1 MVELSRRKLLGNM
14 SFAAPALLLGVQPLP
29 CEAEEEDVSPSE
41 DLMREHGVLTRVL
54 LVYEH
59 TAHKIQTGEKANLTA
74 CADAKEI
81 LREFI
86 ENHHERDE
94 EKYLFPRFEKANKLT
109 DLVAV
114 LKHQH
119 DVGRQ
124 LTDVITENIQRG
136 ANEQLA
142 TNLLSFVHMYRPHQ
156 AREDTVLFP
165 AFRSLVSKR
174 QYNELKET
182 FEEEELKHFGKDGF
196 DHFVEKI
203 SSIEK
208 ELGIYD
214 LATFTI
220 KVPIAMAP

>member
-1 MVELSRRKLLGNM
+1 M
-14 SFAAPALLLGVQPLP
+14 SLAAPALLVGVALP
-29 CEAEEEDVSPSE
+29 ANAEEEDVSPSE

-59 TAHKIQTGEKANLTA
+59 TAHKIQTGEKPNLPA
-74 CADAKEI
+74 VSSAKEI

-94 EKYLFPRFEKANKLT
+94 EKYLFPRFEKANELT
-109 DLVAV
+109 DLVSV

-124 LTDVITENIQRG
+124 LTDLIAQAIQRQSFD
-136 ANEQLA
+136 QLA
-142 TNLLSFVHMYRPHQ
+142 ANLLDFVHMYRPHQ

-165 AFRSLVSKR
+165 AFRNLVTRK
-174 QYNELKET
+174 QYNELKEQ
-182 FEEEELKHFGKDGF
+182 FEEEEQKRFGKDGF
-196 DHFVEKI
+196 DHFVSKI
-203 SSIEK
+203 AHIER

-214 LATFTI
+214 LASFTI
-220 KVPIAMAP
+220 NLPIANS

>member
-1 MVELSRRKLLGNM
+1 MEALSRRRLLGNIAL
-14 SFAAPALLLGVQPLP
+14 SAPTVLVGIQALPAQ
-29 CEAEEEDVSPSE
+29 AEEEDVSPSE

-59 TAHKIQTGEKANLTA
+59 TAHKLQTGEKADLKATNG
-74 CADAKEI
+74 AKEI

-114 LKHQH
+114 LRHQH

-124 LTDVITENIQRG
+124 LTDLISQAIERESH
-136 ANEQLA
+136 EQLA
-142 TNLLSFVHMYRPHQ
+142 NHLLSFVHMYRPHQ

-165 AFRSLVSKR
+165 AFRSLVSNR
-174 QYNELKET
+174 QYNELKEQ
-182 FEEEELKHFGKDGF
+182 FEEEERKRFGKDGF
-196 DHFVEKI
+196 DMFVKKI
-203 SSIEK
+203 AEIER

-214 LATFTI
+214 LAAFTI
-220 KVPIAMAP
+220 NLPNANG

>member
-1 MVELSRRKLLGNM
+1 MDGLSRRKLLGNV
-14 SFAAPALLLGVQPLP
+14 SLAAPALFLGMPLLPAQ
-29 CEAEEEDVSPSE
+29 AEDEDDSPTE

-59 TAHKIQTGEKANLTA
+59 TAHKIQAGEQANLKATA
-74 CADAKEI
+74 SAKEI

-94 EKYLFPRFEKANKLT
+94 EKFLFPRFEKANKLT

-114 LKHQH
+114 LRHQH

-124 LTDVITENIQRG
+124 LTDLITEAIQRQSQD
-136 ANEQLA
+136 QLA
-142 TNLLSFVHMYRPHQ
+142 KNLLSFVHMYRPHQ

-165 AFRSLVSKR
+165 AFRNLVSKK
-174 QYNELKET
+174 QYGELQER
-182 FEEEELKHFGKDGF
+182 FEEEERKLFGKNGF
-196 DHFVEKI
+196 EQFVEKI
-203 SSIEK
+203 ADIER

-220 KVPIAMAP
+220 NLPIATS